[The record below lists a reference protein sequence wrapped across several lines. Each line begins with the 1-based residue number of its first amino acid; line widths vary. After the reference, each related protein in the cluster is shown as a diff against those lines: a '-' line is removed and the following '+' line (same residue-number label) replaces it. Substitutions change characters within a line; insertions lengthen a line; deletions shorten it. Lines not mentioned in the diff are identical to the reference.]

1 MNDIKA
7 DKLKTRD
14 QQNMTSKYDFE
25 IKLQNTLIQ

>member
-1 MNDIKA
+1 MNDVKA
-7 DKLKTRD
+7 DKLKTHD